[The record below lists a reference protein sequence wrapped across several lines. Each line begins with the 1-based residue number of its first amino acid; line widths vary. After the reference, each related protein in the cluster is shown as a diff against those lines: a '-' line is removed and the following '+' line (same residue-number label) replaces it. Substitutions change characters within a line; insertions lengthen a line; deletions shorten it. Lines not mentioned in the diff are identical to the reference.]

1 MGQRELSEEFHVK
14 RERIR
19 KKMGGEQRI
28 ERVHSSGRSTIRERI
43 NRLLDPDTFAEVGTF
58 AHSERVEDRG
68 STPGDGKIGG
78 LGRINGR
85 PVCVVGDDVT
95 VKHGSS
101 SHVSSKRMDRIYAH
115 AMDNR
120 HPFIYIGET
129 GGARLPDTLG
139 SEGFSLV
146 TPSMNMSARARAI
159 PMAAAILGRSF
170 GGSSFK
176 SAMADFVVQT
186 RGSCLAVTSPRVIE
200 IATGEK
206 IDFEALGGVDV
217 HDRLTGQLDRVADD
231 ETHALELIR
240 TWLSYLPDN
249 AWAVPERKSW
259 DGDLGRDE
267 SIYDLVPTRRQ
278 RGYDMRRVLRSLT
291 DDGEIF
297 ELKPNFGRSTTTALG
312 RIAGRAVGFVASN
325 PMYMAGA
332 LTPESCDKDT
342 AFVCMCDAF
351 NIPLIFLQDVPG
363 FMVGRQVEHNRILS
377 RAIMFQEALALC
389 QVPRL
394 TLVIRKAFGLAYFSL
409 GGSNHLGAQSV
420 AAWPGAE
427 ISFMDPQVGV
437 NVVYAQQLKG
447 AEDPAAER
455 DRLIAEWSQDTDPY
469 GAAGIMEVDEI
480 IEPAETRAWLRT
492 YVDRMHLEAPPSGQR
507 KPLAWW
513 PTCY

>member
-1 MGQRELSEEFHVK
+1 MEQRELSEAFRLK

-19 KKMGGEQRI
+19 SEMGGVQRI
-28 ERVHSSGRSTIRERI
+28 ERVHASGRSTIRERI
-43 NRLLDPDTFAEVGTF
+43 NRLLDPGTFSEIGTF
-58 AHSERVEDRG
+58 ARSERDEDRA

-78 LGRINGR
+78 LGRIDGR

-101 SHVSSKRMDRIYAH
+101 SYVSSKRMDRIYAH
-115 AMDNR
+115 AIENR

-146 TPSMNMSARARAI
+146 TPSMTMSARARAI
-159 PMAAAILGRSF
+159 PMATAILGRSF

-186 RGSCLAVTSPRVIE
+186 RGACLAVTSPRVIE

-217 HDRLTGQLDRVADD
+217 HDRHTGQLDRVAND

-240 TWLSYLPDN
+240 SWLSYLPDN
-249 AWAVPERKSW
+249 AWAVPERKPW
-259 DGDLGRDE
+259 DGNLGRQE

-297 ELKPNFGRSTTTALG
+297 ELKPNFGRSTTTALAHV
-312 RIAGRAVGFVASN
+312 AGRTVGFVASN

-377 RAIMFQEALALC
+377 RAIMFQEALSLC

-394 TLVIRKAFGLAYFSL
+394 TLVVRKAFGLAYFSL
-409 GGSNHLGAQSV
+409 GGSNHLGAHAV

-437 NVVYAQQLKG
+437 NVVFADQLKH
-447 AEDPAAER
+447 AEDPVAER
-455 DRLIAEWSQDTDPY
+455 DRLIAAWSQDTDPF

-480 IEPAETRAWLRT
+480 IDPAETRAWLRT
-492 YVDRMHLEAPPSGQR
+492 HVDRMHIEAPSSGQR